1 MQGRPSHR
9 PAPLRLMALV
19 TDGATGLCSRPMTNR
34 PTPLSALALAAL
46 TTLGALSAAPA
57 LATDAASSPAAAKPV
72 RAVIKPDPDAGVDA
86 DTRFQ
91 RLANDYIE
99 ALWRLDPDA
108 AIGAGRYE
116 FADQLP
122 APDRAMRARSLAFA
136 NDWLKRFEAVDAT
149 TLGASS
155 RTDLGQLLNKLRS
168 DRFQLTEL
176 REYEW
181 NPSYLN
187 IAGPIDYILATD
199 YAPLPVRLKT
209 ISARLAQVP
218 AYYRAGAALLKQPTL
233 EHTQLAID
241 QAPGVLSVLDEV
253 AKAAQGPDA
262 ASLTPAERKLLTDR
276 IAAAKLAV
284 EGYRAQLRKLLADG
298 QASGK
303 ARSFRLGQAL
313 YEKKF
318 GYDIQSRHSA
328 EQMYQRALKAR
339 EELLT
344 RMAQLSDELWAKTLG
359 DAPKPEDRFARIGAV
374 IGKLSE
380 RHVKRED
387 FVKEIRAQI
396 PQLERWI
403 TDHDLLTQ
411 DASKPLIVRETPV
424 YQRGVAGA
432 GIEAPGPYR
441 PQDRTYYNVTPLD
454 DLTPEQAESSLR
466 EYNHWILQILNIH
479 EAVPGHY
486 TQLVYANKSP
496 SLVKTLFGNGA
507 MVEGWAVFGERMML
521 ESGYGGNAPEM
532 WLMWGKWNLRS
543 VTNTIL
549 DYSVHV
555 LGMTEAQALDLLQRQ
570 AFQTEREAREKWR
583 RVQLTSVQ
591 LTSYFSGYSDIME
604 LREQRKQALG
614 KDFRI
619 KAFNEQFLS
628 YGNAPVSVIAELMSQ
643 PAAKPAAATQ
653 P

>member
-1 MQGRPSHR
+1 
-9 PAPLRLMALV
+9 
-19 TDGATGLCSRPMTNR
+19 
-34 PTPLSALALAAL
+34 
-46 TTLGALSAAPA
+46 
-57 LATDAASSPAAAKPV
+57 
-72 RAVIKPDPDAGVDA
+72 
-86 DTRFQ
+86 
-91 RLANDYIE
+91 
-99 ALWRLDPDA
+99 
-108 AIGAGRYE
+108 
-116 FADQLP
+116 
-122 APDRAMRARSLAFA
+122 MRARTLAFA
-136 NDWLKRFEAVDAT
+136 SDWLRRFEAVDAA
-149 TLGASS
+149 TLSAAS

-181 NPSYLN
+181 NPAFLN
-187 IAGPIDYILATD
+187 IAGPIDYMLATD
-199 YAPLPVRLKT
+199 YAPLPARLKT

-241 QAPGVLSVLDEV
+241 QAPGVLNVLEEV
-253 AKAAQGPDA
+253 TKAAQGPDA
-262 ASLTPAERKLLTDR
+262 ASLTAAERQQLSAR
-276 IAAAKLAV
+276 IAAAKAAV
-284 EGYRAQLRKLLADG
+284 NGYTARLKQLLAEG
-298 QASGK
+298 KASGK

-318 GYDIQSRHSA
+318 GYDIQSTHSA
-328 EQMYQRALKAR
+328 EQMYQRALQAR
-339 EELLT
+339 EALLT
-344 RMAQLSDELWAKTLG
+344 QMAQLSDQLWTQTMG
-359 DAPKPEDRFARIGAV
+359 DAPKPDDRFARIGAV

-403 TDHDLLTQ
+403 NDHDLLTQ

-583 RVQLTSVQ
+583 RVQLSSVQ

-604 LREQRKQALG
+604 LRERRRQALG
-614 KDFRI
+614 KDFSV

-628 YGNAPVSVIAELMSQ
+628 YGSAPVSVIAELMSQ
-643 PAAKPAAATQ
+643 PAVAAPKAQ

>member
-1 MQGRPSHR
+1 MTHR
-9 PAPLRLMALV
+9 PTLR
-19 TDGATGLCSRPMTNR
+19 
-34 PTPLSALALAAL
+34 ALAVAAL
-46 TTLGALSAAPA
+46 TTVGAWTTLPA
-57 LATDAASSPAAAKPV
+57 LAADPAAQPTRNV
-72 RAVIKPDPDAGVDA
+72 LRPEPDASATADA
-86 DTRFQ
+86 RFQ

-108 AIGAGRYE
+108 AIAAGRYE
-116 FADQLP
+116 YADRLP
-122 APDRAMRARSLAFA
+122 APDSAMRARTLAFA
-136 NDWLKRFEAVDAT
+136 SDWLRRFEAVDAA
-149 TLGASS
+149 TLSAAS

-181 NPSYLN
+181 NPSFLN

-199 YAPLPVRLKT
+199 YAPLPARLKT
-209 ISARLAQVP
+209 ISARLTQVP

-262 ASLTPAERKLLTDR
+262 ASLTAAERQQLSAR
-276 IAAAKLAV
+276 IAAAKAAVNGYTARLKQWLA
-284 EGYRAQLRKLLADG
+284 EGK
-298 QASGK
+298 ASGK

-318 GYDIQSRHSA
+318 GYDIQSTHSA
-328 EQMYQRALKAR
+328 EQMYQRALQAR
-339 EELLT
+339 EALLT
-344 RMAQLSDELWAKTLG
+344 QMAQLSDQLWTQTMG

-403 TDHDLLTQ
+403 NDHDLLTQ

-583 RVQLTSVQ
+583 RVQLSSVQ

-604 LREQRKQALG
+604 LRERRRQALG
-614 KDFRI
+614 KDFSV

-628 YGNAPVSVIAELMSQ
+628 YGSAPVSVIAELMSQ
-643 PAAKPAAATQ
+643 PDAAAPKAQ

>member
-1 MQGRPSHR
+1 MMNRSTRP
-9 PAPLRLMALV
+9 L
-19 TDGATGLCSRPMTNR
+19 
-34 PTPLSALALAAL
+34 LSALALAAL
-46 TTLGALSAAPA
+46 TTLGAFSAARV
-57 LATDAASSPAAAKPV
+57 LAASSAEASASGAPQA
-72 RAVIKPDPDAGVDA
+72 DPDASLDA

-108 AIGAGRYE
+108 AIAAGRYE

-136 NDWLKRFEAVDAT
+136 TQWLQRFEAVDAK
-149 TLGASS
+149 TLSAAS

-181 NPSYLN
+181 NPSGLN
-187 IAGPIDYILATD
+187 IAGPIDYILVTD
-199 YAPLPVRLKT
+199 YAPLPVRLKA
-209 ISARLAQVP
+209 ISSRLAQVP

-262 ASLTPAERKLLTDR
+262 ASLSAAERQQLAARVT
-276 IAAAKLAV
+276 AAKAAV
-284 EGYRAQLRKLLADG
+284 EGFRARLKQLLAEG

-318 GYDIQSRHSA
+318 GYDIQSAHSA

-339 EELLT
+339 EALLT
-344 RMAQLSDELWAKTLG
+344 QMAQIADQLWTPTMG

-380 RHVKRED
+380 QHVKRED
-387 FVKEIRAQI
+387 FVQEIRAQI

-403 TDHDLLTQ
+403 DEHDLLTQ
-411 DASKPLIVRETPV
+411 DKSKPLIVRETPV

-454 DLTPEQAESSLR
+454 DLTPEQAESTLR
-466 EYNHWILQILNIH
+466 EYNRWILQILNIH

-486 TQLVYANKSP
+486 TQLVHANKSP
-496 SLVKTLFGNGA
+496 SLVKALFGNGA
-507 MVEGWAVFGERMML
+507 MVEGWAVYGERMML

-555 LGMTEAQALDLLQRQ
+555 LGMTESQALDLLMRQ

-604 LREQRKQALG
+604 LRAQRQQALG
-614 KDFRI
+614 KDF
-619 KAFNEQFLS
+619 KLKDFNEQFLS

-643 PAAKPAAATQ
+643 RGKAAP
-653 P
+653 

>member
-1 MQGRPSHR
+1 MTHR
-9 PAPLRLMALV
+9 PTLR
-19 TDGATGLCSRPMTNR
+19 
-34 PTPLSALALAAL
+34 ALAVAAL
-46 TTLGALSAAPA
+46 TTVGAWNALPA
-57 LATDAASSPAAAKPV
+57 LAADPAAQPTRNV
-72 RAVIKPDPDAGVDA
+72 LRPEPDASATADA
-86 DTRFQ
+86 RFQ

-108 AIGAGRYE
+108 AIAAGRYE
-116 FADQLP
+116 YADRLP
-122 APDRAMRARSLAFA
+122 APDSAMRARTLAFA
-136 NDWLKRFEAVDAT
+136 SDWLRRFEAVDAA
-149 TLGASS
+149 TLSAAS

-181 NPSYLN
+181 NPSFLN

-199 YAPLPVRLKT
+199 YAPLPARLKT
-209 ISARLAQVP
+209 ISARLTQVP

-262 ASLTPAERKLLTDR
+262 ASLTAAERQQLTVR
-276 IAAAKLAV
+276 IAAAKAAVNGYTARLKQWLA
-284 EGYRAQLRKLLADG
+284 EGK
-298 QASGK
+298 ASGK

-318 GYDIQSRHSA
+318 GYDIQSTHSA
-328 EQMYQRALKAR
+328 EQMYQRALQAR
-339 EELLT
+339 EALLT
-344 RMAQLSDELWAKTLG
+344 QMAQLSDQLWTQTMG

-403 TDHDLLTQ
+403 NDHDLLTQ

-583 RVQLTSVQ
+583 RVQLSSVQ

-604 LREQRKQALG
+604 LRERRRQALG
-614 KDFRI
+614 KDFSV

-628 YGNAPVSVIAELMSQ
+628 YGSAPVSVIAELMSQ
-643 PAAKPAAATQ
+643 PDAAAPKAQ

>member
-1 MQGRPSHR
+1 MTHR
-9 PAPLRLMALV
+9 PTLRALAV
-19 TDGATGLCSRPMTNR
+19 AALTAVGAWTTLP
-34 PTPLSALALAAL
+34 ALAA
-46 TTLGALSAAPA
+46 
-57 LATDAASSPAAAKPV
+57 DPAAQPTRNV
-72 RAVIKPDPDAGVDA
+72 LRPEPDASATADA
-86 DTRFQ
+86 RFQ

-108 AIGAGRYE
+108 AIAAGRYE
-116 FADQLP
+116 YADRLP
-122 APDRAMRARSLAFA
+122 APDRAMRARTLAFA
-136 NDWLKRFEAVDAT
+136 SDWLRRFEAVDAA
-149 TLGASS
+149 TLSAAS
-155 RTDLGQLLNKLRS
+155 RTDLGQLLNKLRN

-181 NPSYLN
+181 NPAFLN

-199 YAPLPVRLKT
+199 YAPLPARLKT
-209 ISARLAQVP
+209 ISVRLAQVP

-262 ASLTPAERKLLTDR
+262 ASLTAAERQQLTAR
-276 IAAAKLAV
+276 IAAAKAAVNGYTARLKQWLA
-284 EGYRAQLRKLLADG
+284 EGK
-298 QASGK
+298 ASGK

-318 GYDIQSRHSA
+318 GYDIQSTHSA
-328 EQMYQRALKAR
+328 EQMYQRALQAR
-339 EELLT
+339 EALLT
-344 RMAQLSDELWAKTLG
+344 QMAQLSDQLWTQTMG
-359 DAPKPEDRFARIGAV
+359 DAPKPDDRFARIGAV

-403 TDHDLLTQ
+403 NDHDLLTQ

-583 RVQLTSVQ
+583 RVQLSSVQ

-604 LREQRKQALG
+604 LRERRRQALG
-614 KDFRI
+614 RDFSV

-628 YGNAPVSVIAELMSQ
+628 YGSAPVSVIAELMSQ
-643 PAAKPAAATQ
+643 PAVAAPKAQ

>member
-1 MQGRPSHR
+1 MTHR
-9 PAPLRLMALV
+9 PTLR
-19 TDGATGLCSRPMTNR
+19 
-34 PTPLSALALAAL
+34 ALAVAAL
-46 TTLGALSAAPA
+46 TTVGAWTALPA
-57 LATDAASSPAAAKPV
+57 LAADPAAQPTRNV
-72 RAVIKPDPDAGVDA
+72 LRPEPDASATADA
-86 DTRFQ
+86 RFQ

-108 AIGAGRYE
+108 AIAAGRYE
-116 FADQLP
+116 YADRLP
-122 APDRAMRARSLAFA
+122 APDRAMRARTLAFA
-136 NDWLKRFEAVDAT
+136 SDWLRRFEAVDAA
-149 TLGASS
+149 TLSAAS

-181 NPSYLN
+181 NPSFLN

-199 YAPLPVRLKT
+199 YAPLPARLKT

-262 ASLTPAERKLLTDR
+262 ASLTAAERQQLTVR
-276 IAAAKLAV
+276 IAAAKAAVNGYTARLKQWLA
-284 EGYRAQLRKLLADG
+284 EGK
-298 QASGK
+298 ASGK

-318 GYDIQSRHSA
+318 GYDIQSTHSA
-328 EQMYQRALKAR
+328 EQMYQRALQAR
-339 EELLT
+339 EALLT
-344 RMAQLSDELWAKTLG
+344 QMAQLSEQLWTQTMG

-403 TDHDLLTQ
+403 NDHDLLTQ

-555 LGMTEAQALDLLQRQ
+555 LGMSEAQALDLLQRQ

-583 RVQLTSVQ
+583 RVQLSSVQ

-604 LREQRKQALG
+604 LRERRRQALG
-614 KDFRI
+614 KDFSV

-628 YGNAPVSVIAELMSQ
+628 YGSAPVSVIAELMSQ
-643 PAAKPAAATQ
+643 PAAAAPKAQ

>member
-1 MQGRPSHR
+1 MMKRLTPSQ
-9 PAPLRLMALV
+9 L
-19 TDGATGLCSRPMTNR
+19 S
-34 PTPLSALALAAL
+34 LSALAVTALAVTAL
-46 TTLGALSAAPA
+46 TALGALSAGAALAADAPA
-57 LATDAASSPAAAKPV
+57 KPTRSLIKPEPEAAA
-72 RAVIKPDPDAGVDA
+72 DA

-116 FADQLP
+116 FAAELP
-122 APDRAMRARSLAFA
+122 APDRAMRARTLAFTTE
-136 NDWLKRFEAVDAT
+136 WLKRLEGVDPAT
-149 TLGASS
+149 LSAAS

-176 REYEW
+176 REFEW
-181 NPSYLN
+181 NPAYLN

-209 ISARLAQVP
+209 ISARLAKVP

-241 QAPGVLSVLDEV
+241 QAPGVLGVLDEV
-253 AKAAQGPDA
+253 GKAAQGADA
-262 ASLTPAERKLLTDR
+262 ASLTPAERQQLDER
-276 IAAAKLAV
+276 IAGAKAAV
-284 EGYRAQLRKLLADG
+284 EGYRAQLKKLLADG

-318 GYDIQSRHSA
+318 GYDIQSTHSA

-339 EELLT
+339 EALLT
-344 RMAQLSDELWAKTLG
+344 QMAQLSDQLWTQTMG
-359 DAPKPEDRFARIGAV
+359 DAPKPEDRIARIGAV

-380 RHVKRED
+380 QHVKRED
-387 FVKEIRAQI
+387 FVTEIRAQI

-403 TDHDLLTQ
+403 DEHDLLTQ
-411 DASKPLIVRETPV
+411 DKSKPLIVRETPV

-454 DLTPEQAESSLR
+454 DLTPEQAESMLR
-466 EYNHWILQILNIH
+466 EYNRWILQILNIH

-486 TQLVYANKSP
+486 TQLVHANKSP

-507 MVEGWAVFGERMML
+507 MVEGWAVYGERMML

-555 LGMTEAQALDLLQRQ
+555 LGMSEQQALDLLMRQ

-604 LREQRKQALG
+604 LRDQRKQALG
-614 KDFRI
+614 KDFRL
-619 KAFNEQFLS
+619 KDFNEQFLS
-628 YGNAPVSVIAELMSQ
+628 YGNAPVSVIAELMSGPPAKGQ
-643 PAAKPAAATQ
+643 P
-653 P
+653 

>member
-1 MQGRPSHR
+1 
-9 PAPLRLMALV
+9 
-19 TDGATGLCSRPMTNR
+19 MTNR
-34 PTPLSALALAAL
+34 PTRLTHLTLSALAVAAL
-46 TTLGALSAAPA
+46 TTVGALSAGTAFAAPA
-57 LATDAASSPAAAKPV
+57 SDTPKPT
-72 RAVIKPDPDAGVDA
+72 RAVIKLDPDQTLDA

-108 AIGAGRYE
+108 AISAGRYE
-116 FADQLP
+116 YAAQLP
-122 APDRAMRARSLAFA
+122 PPDRAMRDRSLSFA
-136 NDWLKRFEAVDAT
+136 TDWLKRFEAVDVK
-149 TLGASS
+149 TLSPAS

-181 NPSYLN
+181 NPSFLN

-209 ISARLAQVP
+209 ISARLALVP
-218 AYYRAGAALLKQPTL
+218 AYYRAGASLLKQPTL

-241 QAPGVLSVLDEV
+241 QAPGVLSVLEEV

-262 ASLTPAERKLLTDR
+262 ASLTEAERKQLADR
-276 IAAAKLAV
+276 IAGAKTAV
-284 EGYRAQLRKLLADG
+284 EGYRAQLAQLLAEG
-298 QASGK
+298 KATGK
-303 ARSFRLGQAL
+303 ARGFRLGKAL
-313 YEKKF
+313 YEQKF
-318 GYDIQSRHSA
+318 GYDIQSVHSA

-339 EELLT
+339 EALLAQ
-344 RMAQLSDELWAKTLG
+344 MAQISDQLWTRTMG

-380 RHVKRED
+380 QHVKRED

-403 TDHDLLTQ
+403 TEHDLLTQ

-486 TQLVYANKSP
+486 TQLVHANKSP

-507 MVEGWAVFGERMML
+507 MVEGWAVYGERMML

-549 DYSVHV
+549 DYNVHV

-614 KDFRI
+614 KNFRL
-619 KAFNEQFLS
+619 KDFNEQFLS
-628 YGNAPVSVIAELMSQ
+628 YGNAPVSVISELMSQ
-643 PAAKPAAATQ
+643 PAAKAAAKASVKAA

>member
-1 MQGRPSHR
+1 MTHR
-9 PAPLRLMALV
+9 PTLR
-19 TDGATGLCSRPMTNR
+19 
-34 PTPLSALALAAL
+34 ALAVAAL
-46 TTLGALSAAPA
+46 TTVGAWIALPA
-57 LATDAASSPAAAKPV
+57 LAADPAAQPTRNV
-72 RAVIKPDPDAGVDA
+72 LRPEPDASATADA
-86 DTRFQ
+86 RFQ

-108 AIGAGRYE
+108 AIAAGRYE
-116 FADQLP
+116 YADRLP
-122 APDRAMRARSLAFA
+122 APDRAMRARTLAFA
-136 NDWLKRFEAVDAT
+136 SDWLRRFEAVDAG
-149 TLGASS
+149 TLSAAS

-181 NPSYLN
+181 NPSFLN

-199 YAPLPVRLKT
+199 YAPLPARLKT

-262 ASLTPAERKLLTDR
+262 ASLTAAERQQLSAR
-276 IAAAKLAV
+276 IAAAKAAVNGYTARLKQWLA
-284 EGYRAQLRKLLADG
+284 EGK
-298 QASGK
+298 ASGK

-318 GYDIQSRHSA
+318 GYDIQSTHSA
-328 EQMYQRALKAR
+328 EQMYQRALQAR
-339 EELLT
+339 EALLT
-344 RMAQLSDELWAKTLG
+344 QMAQLSDQLWTQTMG

-403 TDHDLLTQ
+403 NDHDLLTQ

-454 DLTPEQAESSLR
+454 ELTPEQAESSLR

-583 RVQLTSVQ
+583 RVQLSSVQ

-604 LREQRKQALG
+604 LRERRRQALG
-614 KDFRI
+614 KDFSV

-628 YGNAPVSVIAELMSQ
+628 YGSAPVSVIAELMSQ
-643 PAAKPAAATQ
+643 PAVAAPKAQ

>member
-1 MQGRPSHR
+1 
-9 PAPLRLMALV
+9 
-19 TDGATGLCSRPMTNR
+19 MTNR
-34 PTPLSALALAAL
+34 PTLTALAAAVL
-46 TTLGALSAAPA
+46 TTLGLIGATPASAA
-57 LATDAASSPAAAKPV
+57 DAPKPV
-72 RAVIKPDPDAGVDA
+72 RGVLKLEPEAATPADA
-86 DTRFQ
+86 RLQ

-108 AIGAGRYE
+108 AIAAGRYE

-122 APDRAMRARSLAFA
+122 APDRALRDRSLAFA
-136 NDWLKRFEAVDAT
+136 TQWLKRFEAVDAS
-149 TLGASS
+149 TLSAAS

-181 NPSYLN
+181 NPSVLN
-187 IAGPIDYILATD
+187 IAGPIDYMLATD
-199 YAPLPVRLKT
+199 YAPLTVRLKT

-262 ASLTPAERKLLTDR
+262 ALTAPQRKQLADR
-276 IAAAKLAV
+276 IAAAKASV
-284 EGYRAQLRKLLADG
+284 EGYRAQLKKLLTDG
-298 QASGK
+298 QASGQ

-318 GYDIQSRHSA
+318 AYDIQSAHSA

-339 EELLT
+339 EALLT
-344 RMAQLSDELWAKTLG
+344 QMTQLSDQLWAQTMG
-359 DAPKPEDRFARIGAV
+359 DAPKPEDRIARIGAV

-380 RHVKRED
+380 QHVKRED
-387 FVKEIRAQI
+387 FVGEIRAQI

-403 TDHDLLTQ
+403 NDHDLLTQ
-411 DASKPLIVRETPV
+411 DPSKPLIVRETPV

-454 DLTPEQAESSLR
+454 DLTPEQAESTLR
-466 EYNHWILQILNIH
+466 EYNRWILQILNIH

-486 TQLVYANKSP
+486 TQLVHANKSP

-507 MVEGWAVFGERMML
+507 MVEGWAVYGERMML

-555 LGMTEAQALDLLQRQ
+555 LGMSEQDALDLLMRQ

-604 LREQRKQALG
+604 LRERRKQALG
-614 KDFRI
+614 QDFQL

-643 PAAKPAAATQ
+643 TPAKAAKAAE
-653 P
+653 

>member
-1 MQGRPSHR
+1 
-9 PAPLRLMALV
+9 
-19 TDGATGLCSRPMTNR
+19 MTNR
-34 PTPLSALALAAL
+34 SSLSLLALAAL
-46 TTLGALSAAPA
+46 IAIGASAPA
-57 LATDAASSPAAAKPV
+57 LAADAQPAAAAKSAPE
-72 RAVIKPDPDAGVDA
+72 AAAEADLDA

-99 ALWRLDPDA
+99 ALWKQEPDA
-108 AIGAGRYE
+108 AIAAGRYE
-116 FADQLP
+116 FADRLP
-122 APDRAMRARSLAFA
+122 APDRANRAQALAFA
-136 NDWLKRFEAVDAT
+136 GQWLKRFEAVDAK
-149 TLGASS
+149 TLSAAS

-168 DRFQLTEL
+168 DRFALTEL
-176 REYEW
+176 RQFEW
-181 NPSYLN
+181 DPSVIN
-187 IAGPIDYILATD
+187 IAGPLDYVLTTD
-199 YAPLPVRLKT
+199 YAPLPVRLKV
-209 ISARLAQVP
+209 ISARLVQVP
-218 AYYRAGAALLKQPTL
+218 AYYKAGASLLKQPTL

-241 QAPGVLSVLDEV
+241 QAPGVLSVLDEI

-262 ASLTPAERKLLTDR
+262 ASLGAAERKQLLDR
-276 IAAAKLAV
+276 IAAARVAV
-284 EGYRAQLRKLLADG
+284 NGYKAQLTRLLATG
-298 QASGK
+298 KAGGK

-318 GYDIQSRHSA
+318 GYDIQSSHSA

-339 EELLT
+339 EALLT
-344 RMAQLSDELWAKTLG
+344 QMAEISDKLWTQTLG
-359 DAPKPEDRFARIGAV
+359 DAPKPEDRYARIGAV

-380 RHVKRED
+380 QHVKRED

-396 PQLERWI
+396 PELERFI
-403 TDHDLLTQ
+403 TKHDLLTQ

-466 EYNHWILQILNIH
+466 EYNRWILQILNIH

-486 TQLVYANKSP
+486 TQLVHANKSP

-507 MVEGWAVFGERMML
+507 MVEGWAVYGERMML
-521 ESGYGGNAPEM
+521 EAGYGDNAPEM

-604 LREQRKQALG
+604 LRDQRKQALG
-614 KDFRI
+614 ASFKLKDFH
-619 KAFNEQFLS
+619 EQFLS
-628 YGNAPVSVIAELMSQ
+628 YGNAPVPVIAELMSQ
-643 PAAKPAAATQ
+643 PKGKP
-653 P
+653 

>member
-1 MQGRPSHR
+1 MMNRSTRP
-9 PAPLRLMALV
+9 L
-19 TDGATGLCSRPMTNR
+19 
-34 PTPLSALALAAL
+34 LSALALAAL
-46 TTLGALSAAPA
+46 TTLGAFSAAPVI
-57 LATDAASSPAAAKPV
+57 AASSAEASARGAPQA
-72 RAVIKPDPDAGVDA
+72 DPDASLDA

-108 AIGAGRYE
+108 AIAAGRYE

-136 NDWLKRFEAVDAT
+136 TQWLQRFEAVDAK
-149 TLGASS
+149 TLSAAS

-181 NPSYLN
+181 NPSGLN

-209 ISARLAQVP
+209 ISSRLAQVP

-262 ASLTPAERKLLTDR
+262 ASLSAAERQQLAARVT
-276 IAAAKLAV
+276 AAKAAV
-284 EGYRAQLRKLLADG
+284 EGFRARLKQLLAEG

-318 GYDIQSRHSA
+318 GYDIQSAHSA

-339 EELLT
+339 EALLT
-344 RMAQLSDELWAKTLG
+344 QMAQIADQLWAPTMG

-380 RHVKRED
+380 QHVKRED
-387 FVKEIRAQI
+387 FVQEIRAQI

-403 TDHDLLTQ
+403 DEHDLLTR
-411 DASKPLIVRETPV
+411 DKSKPLIVRETPV

-454 DLTPEQAESSLR
+454 DLTPEQAESTLR
-466 EYNHWILQILNIH
+466 EYNRWILQILNIH
-479 EAVPGHY
+479 EAVHY
-486 TQLVYANKSP
+486 TQLVHANKSP
-496 SLVKTLFGNGA
+496 SLVKALFGNGA
-507 MVEGWAVFGERMML
+507 MVEGWAVYGERMML
-521 ESGYGGNAPEM
+521 ESGYGANAPEM

-555 LGMTEAQALDLLQRQ
+555 LGMTESQALDLLMRQ

-604 LREQRKQALG
+604 LRAQRQQALG
-614 KDFRI
+614 KDF
-619 KAFNEQFLS
+619 KLKDFNEQFLS

-643 PAAKPAAATQ
+643 RGKAAP
-653 P
+653 

>member
-1 MQGRPSHR
+1 MTHR
-9 PAPLRLMALV
+9 PTLR
-19 TDGATGLCSRPMTNR
+19 
-34 PTPLSALALAAL
+34 ALAVAAL
-46 TTLGALSAAPA
+46 TTVGAWTTLPA
-57 LATDAASSPAAAKPV
+57 LAADPAAQPTRNV
-72 RAVIKPDPDAGVDA
+72 LRPEPDASATADA
-86 DTRFQ
+86 RFQ

-108 AIGAGRYE
+108 AIAAGRYE
-116 FADQLP
+116 YADRLP
-122 APDRAMRARSLAFA
+122 APDSAMRARTLAFA
-136 NDWLKRFEAVDAT
+136 SDWLRRFEAVDAA
-149 TLGASS
+149 TLSAAS

-181 NPSYLN
+181 NPSFLN

-199 YAPLPVRLKT
+199 YAPLPARLKT
-209 ISARLAQVP
+209 ISARLTQVP

-262 ASLTPAERKLLTDR
+262 ASLTAAERQQLTVR
-276 IAAAKLAV
+276 IAAAKAAVNGYTARLKQWLA
-284 EGYRAQLRKLLADG
+284 EGK
-298 QASGK
+298 ASGK

-318 GYDIQSRHSA
+318 GYDIQSTHSA
-328 EQMYQRALKAR
+328 EQMYQRALQAR
-339 EELLT
+339 EALLT
-344 RMAQLSDELWAKTLG
+344 QMAQLSDQLWTQTMG

-403 TDHDLLTQ
+403 NDHDLLTQ

-583 RVQLTSVQ
+583 RVQLSSVQ

-604 LREQRKQALG
+604 LRERRRQALG
-614 KDFRI
+614 KDFSV

-628 YGNAPVSVIAELMSQ
+628 YGSAPVSVIAELMSQ
-643 PAAKPAAATQ
+643 PAVAAPKAQ

>member
-1 MQGRPSHR
+1 MTHR
-9 PAPLRLMALV
+9 PTLR
-19 TDGATGLCSRPMTNR
+19 
-34 PTPLSALALAAL
+34 ALAVAAL
-46 TTLGALSAAPA
+46 TTVGAWTTLPA
-57 LATDAASSPAAAKPV
+57 LAADPAAQPTRNV
-72 RAVIKPDPDAGVDA
+72 LRPEPDASATADA
-86 DTRFQ
+86 RFQ

-108 AIGAGRYE
+108 AIAAGRYE
-116 FADQLP
+116 YADRLP
-122 APDRAMRARSLAFA
+122 APDSAMRARTLAFA
-136 NDWLKRFEAVDAT
+136 SDWLRRFEAVDAA
-149 TLGASS
+149 TLSAAS

-181 NPSYLN
+181 NPSFLN

-199 YAPLPVRLKT
+199 YAPLPARLKT

-241 QAPGVLSVLDEV
+241 QAPGVLGVLDEV

-262 ASLTPAERKLLTDR
+262 ASLTAAERQQLSAR
-276 IAAAKLAV
+276 IAAAKTAVNGYTARLKQWLA
-284 EGYRAQLRKLLADG
+284 EGK
-298 QASGK
+298 ASGK

-318 GYDIQSRHSA
+318 GYDIQSTHSA
-328 EQMYQRALKAR
+328 EQMYQRALQAR
-339 EELLT
+339 EALLT
-344 RMAQLSDELWAKTLG
+344 QMAQLSDQLWTQTMG

-403 TDHDLLTQ
+403 NDHDLLTQ

-454 DLTPEQAESSLR
+454 ELTPEQAESSLR

-583 RVQLTSVQ
+583 RVQLSSVQ

-604 LREQRKQALG
+604 LRERRRQALG
-614 KDFRI
+614 KDFSV

-628 YGNAPVSVIAELMSQ
+628 YGSAPVSVIAELMSQ
-643 PAAKPAAATQ
+643 PAAAAPKAQ

>member
-1 MQGRPSHR
+1 MTHR
-9 PAPLRLMALV
+9 PTLR
-19 TDGATGLCSRPMTNR
+19 
-34 PTPLSALALAAL
+34 ALAVAAL
-46 TTLGALSAAPA
+46 TTVGAWNALPA
-57 LATDAASSPAAAKPV
+57 LAADPAAQPTRNV
-72 RAVIKPDPDAGVDA
+72 LRPELDASATADA
-86 DTRFQ
+86 RFQ

-108 AIGAGRYE
+108 AIAAGRYE
-116 FADQLP
+116 YADRLP
-122 APDRAMRARSLAFA
+122 APDRAMRARTLAFA
-136 NDWLKRFEAVDAT
+136 SDWLRRFEAVDAA
-149 TLGASS
+149 TLSAAS

-181 NPSYLN
+181 NPSFLN

-199 YAPLPVRLKT
+199 YAPLPARLKT
-209 ISARLAQVP
+209 ISARLTQVP

-262 ASLTPAERKLLTDR
+262 ASLTAAERQQLTVR
-276 IAAAKLAV
+276 IAAAKAAVNGYTARLKQWLA
-284 EGYRAQLRKLLADG
+284 EGK
-298 QASGK
+298 ASGK

-318 GYDIQSRHSA
+318 GYDIQSTHSA
-328 EQMYQRALKAR
+328 EQMYQRALQAR
-339 EELLT
+339 EALLT
-344 RMAQLSDELWAKTLG
+344 QMAQLSDQLWTQTMG

-403 TDHDLLTQ
+403 NDHDLLTQ

-454 DLTPEQAESSLR
+454 ELTPEQAESSLR

-583 RVQLTSVQ
+583 RVQLSSVQ

-604 LREQRKQALG
+604 LRERRRQALG
-614 KDFRI
+614 KDFSV

-628 YGNAPVSVIAELMSQ
+628 YGSAPVSVIAELMSQ
-643 PAAKPAAATQ
+643 PAVAAPKAQ

>member
-1 MQGRPSHR
+1 MTHR
-9 PAPLRLMALV
+9 PTLR
-19 TDGATGLCSRPMTNR
+19 
-34 PTPLSALALAAL
+34 ALAVAAL
-46 TTLGALSAAPA
+46 TTVGAWTALPA
-57 LATDAASSPAAAKPV
+57 LAADPAAQPTRNV
-72 RAVIKPDPDAGVDA
+72 LRPEPDASATADA
-86 DTRFQ
+86 RFQ

-108 AIGAGRYE
+108 AIAAGRYE
-116 FADQLP
+116 YADRLP
-122 APDRAMRARSLAFA
+122 APDRAMRARTLAFA
-136 NDWLKRFEAVDAT
+136 SDWLRRFEAVDAA
-149 TLGASS
+149 TLSAAS

-181 NPSYLN
+181 NPSFLN

-199 YAPLPVRLKT
+199 YAPLPARLKT

-262 ASLTPAERKLLTDR
+262 ASLTAAERQQLTAR
-276 IAAAKLAV
+276 IAAAKAAVNGYTARLKQWLA
-284 EGYRAQLRKLLADG
+284 EGK
-298 QASGK
+298 ASGK

-318 GYDIQSRHSA
+318 GYDIQSTHSA
-328 EQMYQRALKAR
+328 EQMYQRALQAR
-339 EELLT
+339 EALLT
-344 RMAQLSDELWAKTLG
+344 QMAQLSDQLWTQTMG

-403 TDHDLLTQ
+403 NDHDLLTQ

-583 RVQLTSVQ
+583 RVQLSSVQ

-604 LREQRKQALG
+604 LRERRRQALG
-614 KDFRI
+614 KDFSV

-628 YGNAPVSVIAELMSQ
+628 YGSAPVSVIAELMSQ
-643 PAAKPAAATQ
+643 PAVAAPKAQ

>member
-1 MQGRPSHR
+1 
-9 PAPLRLMALV
+9 
-19 TDGATGLCSRPMTNR
+19 MTNR
-34 PTPLSALALAAL
+34 SSLSLLALAAL
-46 TTLGALSAAPA
+46 IAIGASTPA
-57 LATDAASSPAAAKPV
+57 LAADAPPAAAAKPA
-72 RAVIKPDPDAGVDA
+72 RDASKSAPEAAADADLDA

-99 ALWRLDPDA
+99 ALWKLDPDA
-108 AIGAGRYE
+108 AIAAGRYE
-116 FADQLP
+116 FADRLP
-122 APDRAMRARSLAFA
+122 APDRANRAQALAFA
-136 NDWLKRFEAVDAT
+136 GQWLKRFEAVDAK
-149 TLGASS
+149 TLSAAS
-155 RTDLGQLLNKLRS
+155 RTDLGQLLNKLRG
-168 DRFQLTEL
+168 DRFALTEL
-176 REYEW
+176 RQFEW
-181 NPSYLN
+181 DPSVIN
-187 IAGPIDYILATD
+187 IAGPLDYVLTTD
-199 YAPLPVRLKT
+199 YAPLPVRLKV

-218 AYYRAGAALLKQPTL
+218 AYYKAGASLLKQPTL

-241 QAPGVLSVLDEV
+241 QAPGVLSVLDEI

-262 ASLTPAERKLLTDR
+262 ASLGAAERKQLMDR
-276 IAAAKLAV
+276 IAAARVAV
-284 EGYRAQLRKLLADG
+284 DGYKAQLTRLLATG
-298 QASGK
+298 KASGK

-318 GYDIQSRHSA
+318 GYDIQSSHSA

-339 EELLT
+339 EALLT
-344 RMAQLSDELWAKTLG
+344 QMAEISDKLWTQTLG
-359 DAPKPEDRFARIGAV
+359 DAPKPEDRYARIGAV

-380 RHVKRED
+380 QHVKRED

-396 PQLERWI
+396 PELERFI
-403 TDHDLLTQ
+403 TKHDLLTQ

-466 EYNHWILQILNIH
+466 EYNRWILQILNIH

-486 TQLVYANKSP
+486 TQLVHANKSP

-507 MVEGWAVFGERMML
+507 MVEGWAVYGERMML
-521 ESGYGGNAPEM
+521 EAGYGDNAPEM

-604 LREQRKQALG
+604 LRDQRKQALG
-614 KDFRI
+614 ASFKLKDFH
-619 KAFNEQFLS
+619 EQFLS
-628 YGNAPVSVIAELMSQ
+628 YGNAPVPVIAELMSQ
-643 PAAKPAAATQ
+643 PKGKP
-653 P
+653 

>member
-1 MQGRPSHR
+1 MMNRSTRPSLSVL
-9 PAPLRLMALV
+9 AVAALTSLV
-19 TDGATGLCSRPMTNR
+19 A
-34 PTPLSALALAAL
+34 LSAGAALAA
-46 TTLGALSAAPA
+46 PA
-57 LATDAASSPAAAKPV
+57 GDMPKPT
-72 RAVIKPDPDAGVDA
+72 RGVIKLAPDQTLDA

-116 FADQLP
+116 YAAELP
-122 APDRAMRARSLAFA
+122 APDRAMRAHSLSFA
-136 NDWLKRFEAVDAT
+136 TDWLKRFEAVDAK
-149 TLGASS
+149 TLSAAS

-181 NPSYLN
+181 NPSFLN

-199 YAPLPVRLKT
+199 YAPLPARLKT
-209 ISARLAQVP
+209 ISARLALVP

-253 AKAAQGPDA
+253 AKAAQGADA
-262 ASLTPAERKLLTDR
+262 ASLTDAERKQLLAR
-276 IAAAKLAV
+276 IDGAKTAV
-284 EGYRAQLRKLLADG
+284 EGYRTQLQQLLADG
-298 QASGK
+298 KASGK

-313 YEKKF
+313 YEQKF
-318 GYDIQSRHSA
+318 RYDIQSVHSA

-339 EELLT
+339 EALLT
-344 RMAQLSDELWAKTLG
+344 QMAQLSDQLWAQTMG

-380 RHVKRED
+380 QHVRRED

-403 TDHDLLTQ
+403 TEHDLLTQ

-466 EYNHWILQILNIH
+466 EYNRWILQILNIH

-486 TQLVYANKSP
+486 TQLVHANKSP

-507 MVEGWAVFGERMML
+507 MVEGWAVYGERMML

-549 DYSVHV
+549 DYNVHV

-604 LREQRKQALG
+604 LRGQRQQALG
-614 KDFRI
+614 KDFQL
-619 KAFNEQFLS
+619 KAFHEQFLS
-628 YGNAPVSVIAELMSQ
+628 YGNAPVSVIADLMSQ
-643 PAAKPAAATQ
+643 PVAKAAP
-653 P
+653 

>member
-1 MQGRPSHR
+1 MMHR
-9 PAPLRLMALV
+9 PTLR
-19 TDGATGLCSRPMTNR
+19 
-34 PTPLSALALAAL
+34 ALAMAAL
-46 TTLGALSAAPA
+46 TTVGAWTALPA
-57 LATDAASSPAAAKPV
+57 LAADPAAQPTRNV
-72 RAVIKPDPDAGVDA
+72 LRPEPDASATADA
-86 DTRFQ
+86 RFQ

-108 AIGAGRYE
+108 AIAAGRYE
-116 FADQLP
+116 YADRLP
-122 APDRAMRARSLAFA
+122 APDRAMRARTLAFA
-136 NDWLKRFEAVDAT
+136 SDWLRRFEAVDAA
-149 TLGASS
+149 TLSAAS

-181 NPSYLN
+181 NPSFLN

-199 YAPLPVRLKT
+199 YAPLPARLKT

-241 QAPGVLSVLDEV
+241 QAPGVLSMLDEV
-253 AKAAQGPDA
+253 TKAAQGPDA
-262 ASLTPAERKLLTDR
+262 ASLTVAERQQLTAR
-276 IAAAKLAV
+276 IAAAKAAVNGYTARLKQWLA
-284 EGYRAQLRKLLADG
+284 EGK
-298 QASGK
+298 ASGK

-318 GYDIQSRHSA
+318 GYDIQSTHSA
-328 EQMYQRALKAR
+328 EQMYQRALQAR
-339 EELLT
+339 EALLT
-344 RMAQLSDELWAKTLG
+344 QMAQLSDQLWTQTMG
-359 DAPKPEDRFARIGAV
+359 DAAKPEDRFARIGAV

-403 TDHDLLTQ
+403 NDHDLLTQ

-454 DLTPEQAESSLR
+454 ELTPEQAESSLR

-583 RVQLTSVQ
+583 RVQLSSVQ

-604 LREQRKQALG
+604 LRERRRQALG
-614 KDFRI
+614 KDFSV

-628 YGNAPVSVIAELMSQ
+628 YGSAPVSVIAELMSQ
-643 PAAKPAAATQ
+643 PAVAAPKAQ

>member
-1 MQGRPSHR
+1 MTHR
-9 PAPLRLMALV
+9 PTLR
-19 TDGATGLCSRPMTNR
+19 
-34 PTPLSALALAAL
+34 ALAVAAL
-46 TTLGALSAAPA
+46 TTVGAWTTLPA
-57 LATDAASSPAAAKPV
+57 LAADPAAQPTRNV
-72 RAVIKPDPDAGVDA
+72 LRPEPDASATADA
-86 DTRFQ
+86 RFQ

-108 AIGAGRYE
+108 AIAAGRYE
-116 FADQLP
+116 YADRLP
-122 APDRAMRARSLAFA
+122 APDRAMRARALAFA
-136 NDWLKRFEAVDAT
+136 SDWLRRFEAVDAA
-149 TLGASS
+149 TLSAAS
-155 RTDLGQLLNKLRS
+155 RTDLGQLLNKLRN

-181 NPSYLN
+181 NPAFLN
-187 IAGPIDYILATD
+187 IAGPIDYMLATD
-199 YAPLPVRLKT
+199 YAPLPARLKT

-241 QAPGVLSVLDEV
+241 QAPGVLGVLDEV
-253 AKAAQGPDA
+253 AKAAQGADA
-262 ASLTPAERKLLTDR
+262 ASLTVAERQQLTAR
-276 IAAAKLAV
+276 IAAAKAAVNGYTARLKQWLA
-284 EGYRAQLRKLLADG
+284 EGK
-298 QASGK
+298 ASGK

-318 GYDIQSRHSA
+318 GYDIQSTHSA
-328 EQMYQRALKAR
+328 EQMYQRALQAR
-339 EELLT
+339 EALLT
-344 RMAQLSDELWAKTLG
+344 QMAQLSDQLWTQTMG

-403 TDHDLLTQ
+403 NDHDLLTQ

-555 LGMTEAQALDLLQRQ
+555 LGMSEAQALDLLQRQ

-583 RVQLTSVQ
+583 RVQLSSVQ

-604 LREQRKQALG
+604 LRERRRQALG
-614 KDFRI
+614 KDFSV

-628 YGNAPVSVIAELMSQ
+628 YGSAPVSVIAELMSQ
-643 PAAKPAAATQ
+643 PAAAAPKAQ

>member
-1 MQGRPSHR
+1 MTHR
-9 PAPLRLMALV
+9 PTLR
-19 TDGATGLCSRPMTNR
+19 
-34 PTPLSALALAAL
+34 ALAVAAL
-46 TTLGALSAAPA
+46 TTVGAWTALPA
-57 LATDAASSPAAAKPV
+57 LAADSAAQPTRNVLRPE
-72 RAVIKPDPDAGVDA
+72 PDASATADA
-86 DTRFQ
+86 RFQ

-108 AIGAGRYE
+108 AIAAGRYE
-116 FADQLP
+116 YADRLP
-122 APDRAMRARSLAFA
+122 APDRAMRAHTLAFA
-136 NDWLKRFEAVDAT
+136 SDWLRRFEAVDAA
-149 TLGASS
+149 TLSAAS

-181 NPSYLN
+181 NPSFLN

-199 YAPLPVRLKT
+199 YAPLPARLKT

-241 QAPGVLSVLDEV
+241 QAPGVLNVLEEV

-262 ASLTPAERKLLTDR
+262 ASLTAAERQQLSAR
-276 IAAAKLAV
+276 IAAAKAAV
-284 EGYRAQLRKLLADG
+284 NGYTARLKQLLAEG
-298 QASGK
+298 KASGK

-318 GYDIQSRHSA
+318 GYDIQSTHSA
-328 EQMYQRALKAR
+328 EQMYQRALQAR
-339 EELLT
+339 EALLT
-344 RMAQLSDELWAKTLG
+344 QMAQLSDQLWTQTMG

-403 TDHDLLTQ
+403 NDHDLLTQ

-555 LGMTEAQALDLLQRQ
+555 LGMSEAQALDLLQRQ

-604 LREQRKQALG
+604 LRERRRQALG
-614 KDFRI
+614 KDFSV

-628 YGNAPVSVIAELMSQ
+628 YGSAPVSVIAELMSQ
-643 PAAKPAAATQ
+643 PAAAAPKAQ

>member
-1 MQGRPSHR
+1 MTHR
-9 PAPLRLMALV
+9 PTLR
-19 TDGATGLCSRPMTNR
+19 
-34 PTPLSALALAAL
+34 ALAVAAL
-46 TTLGALSAAPA
+46 TTVGAWTALPA
-57 LATDAASSPAAAKPV
+57 LAADPAAQPTRNVLHPEPDAATTA
-72 RAVIKPDPDAGVDA
+72 DA
-86 DTRFQ
+86 RFQ

-108 AIGAGRYE
+108 AIAAGRYE
-116 FADQLP
+116 YADRLP

-136 NDWLKRFEAVDAT
+136 SDWLRRFEAVDAT
-149 TLGASS
+149 TLSAAS

-181 NPSYLN
+181 NPSFLN

-199 YAPLPVRLKT
+199 YAPLPARLKT

-253 AKAAQGPDA
+253 AKAAQGADA
-262 ASLTPAERKLLTDR
+262 ASLTGAERQQLTAR
-276 IAAAKLAV
+276 IAAAKAAVDRYTVQLKQSLAA
-284 EGYRAQLRKLLADG
+284 GK
-298 QASGK
+298 ASGK

-318 GYDIQSRHSA
+318 GYDIQSTHSA
-328 EQMYQRALKAR
+328 EQMYQRALQAR
-339 EELLT
+339 EALLT
-344 RMAQLSDELWAKTLG
+344 QMAQLSDQLWTQTLG
-359 DAPKPEDRFARIGAV
+359 DAPRPEDRFARIGAV

-380 RHVKRED
+380 RHVRRED

-403 TDHDLLTQ
+403 NDHDLLTQ

-604 LREQRKQALG
+604 LREQRRQALG
-614 KDFRI
+614 KDFSI

-643 PAAKPAAATQ
+643 PATPTAAAPKAT

>member
-1 MQGRPSHR
+1 MTHR
-9 PAPLRLMALV
+9 PTLR
-19 TDGATGLCSRPMTNR
+19 
-34 PTPLSALALAAL
+34 ALAVAAL
-46 TTLGALSAAPA
+46 TTVGAWTALPA
-57 LATDAASSPAAAKPV
+57 LAADPAAQPTRNV
-72 RAVIKPDPDAGVDA
+72 LRPEPDASATADA
-86 DTRFQ
+86 RFQ

-108 AIGAGRYE
+108 AIAAGRYE
-116 FADQLP
+116 YADRLP
-122 APDRAMRARSLAFA
+122 APDRAMRARTLAFA
-136 NDWLKRFEAVDAT
+136 SDWLRRFEAVDAA
-149 TLGASS
+149 TLSAAS

-181 NPSYLN
+181 NPAFLN
-187 IAGPIDYILATD
+187 IAGPIDYMLATD
-199 YAPLPVRLKT
+199 YAPLPARLKT

-241 QAPGVLSVLDEV
+241 QAPGVLNVLEEV
-253 AKAAQGPDA
+253 AKAAQGADA
-262 ASLTPAERKLLTDR
+262 ASLTTAERQQLSAR
-276 IAAAKLAV
+276 IAAAKAAV
-284 EGYRAQLRKLLADG
+284 NGYTARLKQLLTEGK
-298 QASGK
+298 ASGK

-318 GYDIQSRHSA
+318 GYDIQSTHSA
-328 EQMYQRALKAR
+328 EQMYQRALQAR
-339 EELLT
+339 EALLT
-344 RMAQLSDELWAKTLG
+344 QMAQLSDQLWTQTMG

-403 TDHDLLTQ
+403 NDHDLLTQ

-555 LGMTEAQALDLLQRQ
+555 LGMSEAQALDLLQRQ

-583 RVQLTSVQ
+583 RVQLSSVQ

-604 LREQRKQALG
+604 LRERRRQALG
-614 KDFRI
+614 KDFSV

-628 YGNAPVSVIAELMSQ
+628 YGSAPVSVIAELMSQ
-643 PAAKPAAATQ
+643 PAAAAPKAQ

>member
-1 MQGRPSHR
+1 MTHR
-9 PAPLRLMALV
+9 PTLR
-19 TDGATGLCSRPMTNR
+19 
-34 PTPLSALALAAL
+34 ALAVAAL
-46 TTLGALSAAPA
+46 TTVGAWTALPA
-57 LATDAASSPAAAKPV
+57 LAADPAAQPTRNVLRPEPDAATTA
-72 RAVIKPDPDAGVDA
+72 DA
-86 DTRFQ
+86 RFQ

-108 AIGAGRYE
+108 AIAAGRYE
-116 FADQLP
+116 YADRLP

-136 NDWLKRFEAVDAT
+136 SDWLRRFEAIDAT
-149 TLGASS
+149 TLSAAS

-181 NPSYLN
+181 NPSFLN

-199 YAPLPVRLKT
+199 YAPLPARLKT

-241 QAPGVLSVLDEV
+241 QAPGVLNVLDEV
-253 AKAAQGPDA
+253 AKAAQGADA
-262 ASLTPAERKLLTDR
+262 ASLTATERQQLTAR
-276 IAAAKLAV
+276 IAAAKTAV
-284 EGYRAQLRKLLADG
+284 NRYTAQLKQSLAAG
-298 QASGK
+298 KASGQ

-318 GYDIQSRHSA
+318 GYDIQSTHSA
-328 EQMYQRALKAR
+328 EQMYQRALQAR
-339 EELLT
+339 EALLT
-344 RMAQLSDELWAKTLG
+344 QMAQLSDQLWTQTLG
-359 DAPKPEDRFARIGAV
+359 DAPRPEDRFARIGAV

-403 TDHDLLTQ
+403 NDHDLLTQ

-604 LREQRKQALG
+604 LREQRRQALG
-614 KDFRI
+614 KDFSI

-643 PAAKPAAATQ
+643 PASTAAAAPKAKP
-653 P
+653 

>member
-1 MQGRPSHR
+1 MMK
-9 PAPLRLMALV
+9 RLTL
-19 TDGATGLCSRPMTNR
+19 SR
-34 PTPLSALALAAL
+34 LSFSALAVAAL
-46 TTLGALSAAPA
+46 TALGALDAGPVHAADAPA
-57 LATDAASSPAAAKPV
+57 KPTRSLIKPEPEAAA
-72 RAVIKPDPDAGVDA
+72 DA

-108 AIGAGRYE
+108 AISAGRYE
-116 FADQLP
+116 FAAELP
-122 APDRAMRARSLAFA
+122 APDRAMRARTLAFTA
-136 NDWLKRFEAVDAT
+136 EWLKRFEGVDPAA
-149 TLGASS
+149 LSAAS

-168 DRFQLTEL
+168 DRFQLAEL
-176 REYEW
+176 REFEW

-209 ISARLAQVP
+209 ISARLAKVP

-253 AKAAQGPDA
+253 GKAAQGAEA
-262 ASLTPAERKLLTDR
+262 ASLTPAERRQLDER
-276 IAAAKLAV
+276 IAGAKAAV
-284 EGYRAQLRKLLADG
+284 EGYRAQLKKLLADG

-318 GYDIQSRHSA
+318 GYDIQSTHSA

-339 EELLT
+339 EALLT
-344 RMAQLSDELWAKTLG
+344 QMAQLSDQLWTQTMG
-359 DAPKPEDRFARIGAV
+359 DAPKPEDRIARIGAV

-380 RHVKRED
+380 EHVKRED
-387 FVKEIRAQI
+387 FVSEIRAQI

-403 TDHDLLTQ
+403 DEHDLLTQ
-411 DASKPLIVRETPV
+411 DKSKPLIVRETPV

-454 DLTPEQAESSLR
+454 DLTPEQAESTLR
-466 EYNHWILQILNIH
+466 EYNRWILQILNIH

-486 TQLVYANKSP
+486 TQLVHANKSP

-507 MVEGWAVFGERMML
+507 MVEGWAVYGERMML

-555 LGMTEAQALDLLQRQ
+555 LGMSEQQALDLLMRQ

-614 KDFRI
+614 KDFRL
-619 KAFNEQFLS
+619 KDFNEQFLS
-628 YGNAPVSVIAELMSQ
+628 YGNAPVSVIAELMSG
-643 PAAKPAAATQ
+643 PAAKGQ

>member
-1 MQGRPSHR
+1 MTHR
-9 PAPLRLMALV
+9 PTLR
-19 TDGATGLCSRPMTNR
+19 
-34 PTPLSALALAAL
+34 ALAVAAL
-46 TTLGALSAAPA
+46 TTVGAWTALPA
-57 LATDAASSPAAAKPV
+57 LAADPAAQPTRNV
-72 RAVIKPDPDAGVDA
+72 LRPEPDASATADA
-86 DTRFQ
+86 RFQ

-108 AIGAGRYE
+108 AIAAGRYE
-116 FADQLP
+116 YADRLP
-122 APDRAMRARSLAFA
+122 APDSAMRARTLAFA
-136 NDWLKRFEAVDAT
+136 SDWLRRFEAVDAA
-149 TLGASS
+149 TLSAAS

-181 NPSYLN
+181 NPSFLN

-199 YAPLPVRLKT
+199 YAPLPARLKT
-209 ISARLAQVP
+209 ISARLTQVP

-262 ASLTPAERKLLTDR
+262 ASLTAAERQQLTAR
-276 IAAAKLAV
+276 IAAAKAAVNGNTARLKQWLA
-284 EGYRAQLRKLLADG
+284 EGK
-298 QASGK
+298 ASGK

-318 GYDIQSRHSA
+318 GYDIQSTHSA
-328 EQMYQRALKAR
+328 EQMYQRALQAR
-339 EELLT
+339 EALLT
-344 RMAQLSDELWAKTLG
+344 QMAQLSDQLWTQTMG
-359 DAPKPEDRFARIGAV
+359 DAAKPEDRFARIGAV

-403 TDHDLLTQ
+403 NDHDLLTQ

-454 DLTPEQAESSLR
+454 ELTPEQAESSLR

-583 RVQLTSVQ
+583 RVQLSSVQ

-604 LREQRKQALG
+604 LRERRRQALG
-614 KDFRI
+614 KDFSV

-628 YGNAPVSVIAELMSQ
+628 YGSAPVSVIAELMSQ
-643 PAAKPAAATQ
+643 PAVAAPKAQ

>member
-1 MQGRPSHR
+1 MTHR
-9 PAPLRLMALV
+9 PTLR
-19 TDGATGLCSRPMTNR
+19 
-34 PTPLSALALAAL
+34 ALAVAAL
-46 TTLGALSAAPA
+46 TTVGAWTALPA
-57 LATDAASSPAAAKPV
+57 LAADRAAQPTRNVLRPEPDAATTA
-72 RAVIKPDPDAGVDA
+72 DA
-86 DTRFQ
+86 RFQ

-108 AIGAGRYE
+108 AIAAGRYE
-116 FADQLP
+116 YADRLP

-136 NDWLKRFEAVDAT
+136 SDWLRRFEAVDAT
-149 TLGASS
+149 TLSAAS

-181 NPSYLN
+181 NPSFLN

-199 YAPLPVRLKT
+199 YAPLPARLKT

-241 QAPGVLSVLDEV
+241 QAPGVLNVLDEV
-253 AKAAQGPDA
+253 AKAAQGADA
-262 ASLTPAERKLLTDR
+262 ASLTAAERQQLTAR
-276 IAAAKLAV
+276 IAAAKAAV
-284 EGYRAQLRKLLADG
+284 DRYTAQLKQSLAAG
-298 QASGK
+298 KASGQ

-318 GYDIQSRHSA
+318 GYDIQSTHSA
-328 EQMYQRALKAR
+328 EQMYQRALQAR
-339 EELLT
+339 EALLT
-344 RMAQLSDELWAKTLG
+344 QMAQLSDQLWTQTLG
-359 DAPKPEDRFARIGAV
+359 DAPRPEDRFARIGAV

-403 TDHDLLTQ
+403 NDHDLLTQ

-604 LREQRKQALG
+604 LREQRRQALG
-614 KDFRI
+614 KDFSI

-643 PAAKPAAATQ
+643 PASPAAAA
-653 P
+653 PKAKP

>member
-1 MQGRPSHR
+1 MTHR
-9 PAPLRLMALV
+9 PTLR
-19 TDGATGLCSRPMTNR
+19 
-34 PTPLSALALAAL
+34 ALAVAAL
-46 TTLGALSAAPA
+46 TTVGAWIALPA
-57 LATDAASSPAAAKPV
+57 LAADPAAQPTRNV
-72 RAVIKPDPDAGVDA
+72 LRPEPDASATADA
-86 DTRFQ
+86 RFQ

-108 AIGAGRYE
+108 AIAAGRYE
-116 FADQLP
+116 YADRLP
-122 APDRAMRARSLAFA
+122 APDRAMRARTLAFA
-136 NDWLKRFEAVDAT
+136 SDWLRRFEAVDAA
-149 TLGASS
+149 TLSAAS

-181 NPSYLN
+181 NPSFLN

-199 YAPLPVRLKT
+199 YAPLPARLKT
-209 ISARLAQVP
+209 ISARLTQVP

-262 ASLTPAERKLLTDR
+262 ASLTAAERQQLTAR
-276 IAAAKLAV
+276 IAAAKAAVNGYTARLKQWLA
-284 EGYRAQLRKLLADG
+284 EGK
-298 QASGK
+298 ASGK

-318 GYDIQSRHSA
+318 GYDIQSTHSA
-328 EQMYQRALKAR
+328 EQMYQRALQAR
-339 EELLT
+339 EALLT
-344 RMAQLSDELWAKTLG
+344 QMAQLSDQLWTQTMG

-403 TDHDLLTQ
+403 NDHDLLTQ

-583 RVQLTSVQ
+583 RVQLSSVQ

-604 LREQRKQALG
+604 LRERRRQALG
-614 KDFRI
+614 KDFSV

-628 YGNAPVSVIAELMSQ
+628 YGSAPVSVIAELMSQ
-643 PAAKPAAATQ
+643 PAVAAPKAQ

>member
-1 MQGRPSHR
+1 MTHR
-9 PAPLRLMALV
+9 PTLR
-19 TDGATGLCSRPMTNR
+19 
-34 PTPLSALALAAL
+34 ALAVAAL
-46 TTLGALSAAPA
+46 TTVGAWTTLPA
-57 LATDAASSPAAAKPV
+57 LAADPAAQPTRNV
-72 RAVIKPDPDAGVDA
+72 LRPEPDASATADA
-86 DTRFQ
+86 RFQ

-108 AIGAGRYE
+108 AIAAGRYE
-116 FADQLP
+116 YADRLP
-122 APDRAMRARSLAFA
+122 APDRAMRARTLAFA
-136 NDWLKRFEAVDAT
+136 SDWLRRFEAVDAA
-149 TLGASS
+149 TLSAAS

-181 NPSYLN
+181 NPSFLN

-199 YAPLPVRLKT
+199 YAPLPARLKT

-241 QAPGVLSVLDEV
+241 QAPGVLNVLEEV
-253 AKAAQGPDA
+253 AKAAQGADA
-262 ASLTPAERKLLTDR
+262 TSLTAAERQQLSAR
-276 IAAAKLAV
+276 IAAAKAAV
-284 EGYRAQLRKLLADG
+284 NGYTARLKQLLAEG
-298 QASGK
+298 KASGK

-318 GYDIQSRHSA
+318 GYDIQSTHSA
-328 EQMYQRALKAR
+328 EQMYQRALQAR
-339 EELLT
+339 EALLT
-344 RMAQLSDELWAKTLG
+344 QMAQLSDQLWTQTMG

-403 TDHDLLTQ
+403 NDHDLLTQ

-555 LGMTEAQALDLLQRQ
+555 LGMSEAQALDLLQRQ

-604 LREQRKQALG
+604 LRERRRQALG
-614 KDFRI
+614 KDFSV

-628 YGNAPVSVIAELMSQ
+628 YGSAPVSVIAELMSQ
-643 PAAKPAAATQ
+643 PAAAAPKAQ

>member
-1 MQGRPSHR
+1 MTHR
-9 PAPLRLMALV
+9 PTLRALAV
-19 TDGATGLCSRPMTNR
+19 AALTAVGAWTTLP
-34 PTPLSALALAAL
+34 ALAA
-46 TTLGALSAAPA
+46 
-57 LATDAASSPAAAKPV
+57 DPAAQPTRNV
-72 RAVIKPDPDAGVDA
+72 LRPEPDASATADA
-86 DTRFQ
+86 RFQ

-108 AIGAGRYE
+108 AIAAGRYE
-116 FADQLP
+116 YADRLP
-122 APDRAMRARSLAFA
+122 APDRAMRARTLAFA
-136 NDWLKRFEAVDAT
+136 SDWLRRFEAVDAA
-149 TLGASS
+149 TLSAAS

-181 NPSYLN
+181 NPSFLN

-199 YAPLPVRLKT
+199 YAPLPARLKT

-262 ASLTPAERKLLTDR
+262 ATLSAAERQQLTAR
-276 IAAAKLAV
+276 IAAAKAAVNGYTARLKQWLA
-284 EGYRAQLRKLLADG
+284 EGK
-298 QASGK
+298 ASGK

-318 GYDIQSRHSA
+318 GYDIQSTHSA
-328 EQMYQRALKAR
+328 EQMYQRALQAR
-339 EELLT
+339 EALLT
-344 RMAQLSDELWAKTLG
+344 QMAQLSDQLWTQTMG
-359 DAPKPEDRFARIGAV
+359 DAAKPEDRFARIGAV

-403 TDHDLLTQ
+403 NDHDLLTQ

-583 RVQLTSVQ
+583 RVQLSSVQ

-604 LREQRKQALG
+604 LRERRRQALG
-614 KDFRI
+614 KDFSV

-628 YGNAPVSVIAELMSQ
+628 YGSAPVSVIAELMSQ
-643 PAAKPAAATQ
+643 PAAAAPKAQ